1 MGKNKE
7 TTALKNNFL
16 LVEEYLS
23 ELFEFRCNVIS
34 NTIEMKKKGG
44 ESFESCKDNQLYC
57 LLKKDN
63 YKISLSDLR
72 SILASDFVAEYNPL
86 IEFFKKNAAV
96 YPFNEMMAQNESEIE
111 KLCAYVSAENQERFN
126 IQFKKAIV
134 RSLATSINKKG
145 INKHAFI
152 LVSPSQNIGKT
163 TFIRFLVPEE
173 LSDYY
178 TENIGT
184 DKDSLISLCENFLI
198 NLDELSVLSR
208 NEINKL
214 KSLFSKEHDKSR
226 RPFDTRPI
234 RRKRIA
240 SFWGSTND
248 GEFLNDPTG
257 SVRWLCFN
265 INNIN
270 FDYPKE
276 VDINRVWAEAY
287 WLLKNGFSYQLTK
300 DEVISNENANKEFQ
314 INSPE
319 LELIIKHFTPGTRE
333 NHTEFFTSTD
343 ILNFLNQ
350 KYQNYY
356 RLNTNNI
363 GKAMTQLG
371 FPKDQKKE
379 ASYPVKGY
387 YLNIIE

>member
-1 MGKNKE
+1 MGNKN
-7 TTALKNNFL
+7 TPLKNNFL

-34 NTIEMKKKGG
+34 NTLEMKKKDG
-44 ESFESCKDNQLYC
+44 EAFENCNDNQLYC

-63 YKISLSDLR
+63 YKISISDLR
-72 SILASDFVAEYNPL
+72 SMLASDFVAEYNPL
-86 IEFFKKNAAV
+86 IEFFEKNAGL
-96 YPFNEMMAQNESEIE
+96 YPYNELMAENDSEID
-111 KLCAYVSAENQERFN
+111 KLCSYVLAENQERFN

-145 INKHAFI
+145 VNKHAFI
-152 LVSPSQNIGKT
+152 LVSPKQNIGKT
-163 TFIRFLVPEE
+163 TFIRFLMPEA
-173 LSDYY
+173 LIHYY

-208 NEINKL
+208 NELNKL
-214 KSLFSKEHDKSR
+214 KSLFSKEDDKSR
-226 RPFDTRPI
+226 RPFDSRPI

-265 INNIN
+265 IHNIN
-270 FDYPKE
+270 FDYATN
-276 VDINRVWAEAY
+276 VNINRVWAEAF
-287 WLLKNGFSYQLTK
+287 WLLKNGFSFQLTK
-300 DEVISNENANKEFQ
+300 EEVISNETANKEFQ
-314 INSPE
+314 INSTE

-333 NHTEFFTSTD
+333 NHNEFFTSTD
-343 ILNFLNQ
+343 ILNYLN
-350 KYQNYY
+350 KRYESVY

-363 GKAMTQLG
+363 GKAMIQLG
-371 FPKDQKKE
+371 FTKDQKKE